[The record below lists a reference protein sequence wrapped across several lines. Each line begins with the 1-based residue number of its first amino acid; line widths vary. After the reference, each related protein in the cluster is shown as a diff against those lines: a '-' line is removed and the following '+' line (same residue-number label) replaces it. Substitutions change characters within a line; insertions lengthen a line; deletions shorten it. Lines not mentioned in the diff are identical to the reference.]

1 MNFNS
6 ELMKKLSD
14 CFSPSG
20 REKNIRD
27 IITEEIKDYVDE
39 IKVDPLGNLIA
50 RKKGS
55 GKKVLFSAHMDQI
68 GLIITH
74 VDEKGFLRF
83 SNVGGIHAK
92 EIIGLS
98 MVFDNGLRGVVC
110 CEELKDNEKLTMSKL
125 FIDVASTD
133 TEFVKKNFHIGDMCV
148 FKSEYYETPDCVI
161 CRAADDRIGCYIQI
175 EAIKSHPATDNDVYY
190 AFSVQEEV
198 GTRGAKTAGY
208 SVNPDL
214 AVALDVT
221 ATGDSLD
228 GIKMDVKLG
237 GGAAIKLM
245 DKSMITHPDVKNLL
259 TNLAEENN
267 IKYQYEVLEFGG
279 TDAGPIHL
287 TREGIPSG
295 VISIPTRNLHSAAE
309 IINKNDVF
317 ECIKLLKATA
327 SSK

>member
-1 MNFNS
+1 MKFDS

-20 REKNIRD
+20 REKNVREM
-27 IITEEIKDYVDE
+27 IIDEIKDFADE
-39 IKVDPLGNLIA
+39 IKIDPLGNLLA
-50 RKKGS
+50 RKTGN
-55 GKKVLFSAHMDQI
+55 GKKILFSAHMDQI

-98 MVFDNGLRGVVC
+98 MIFDNGLEGVIC
-110 CEELKDNEKLTMSKL
+110 QEELKDKEKLTMSKL
-125 FIDVASTD
+125 FIDVASTNK
-133 TEFVKKNFHIGDMCV
+133 EFVQNNFHIGDMSV
-148 FKSEYYETPDCVI
+148 FKSEYYETEDCVI
-161 CRAADDRIGCYIQI
+161 CRAADDRIGCYILI
-175 EAIKSHPATDNDVYY
+175 EAIKNHPATENDVYY
-190 AFSVQEEV
+190 VFSVQEEV

-208 SVNPDL
+208 AINPDL
-214 AVALDVT
+214 GIALDVT

-245 DKSMITHPDVKNLL
+245 DKSMITHPEVKDLL

-287 TREGIPSG
+287 SREGVPSG

-309 IINKNDVF
+309 IINKQDVL
-317 ECIKLLKATA
+317 ECIKLVEAIVAK
-327 SSK
+327 